1 MARCGCSGSTCS
13 CLVTAGSGVAV
24 SGTGTEANPYV
35 IDVVGSDIAGTFA
48 VADTS
53 TVDMNLAGSGSTA
66 DPYVLSATATLALTA
81 LSDITSGDVP
91 ASGDVPVW
99 NGSTWDFQPPPTT
112 PPGAVNVG
120 AGLSGDGS
128 APAPLAVATSGTWG
142 VAPLDSFG
150 SNTLLGAPTYIDSNG
165 QVRTLP
171 RGIDIVADGVRPDQY
186 PGRVIVESG
195 TQDMYWSN
203 GTTWIPVVDDTAV
216 YGHAG
221 LTQGFVPVPQGGQT
235 LVPLPVSAQ
244 ALNGGVTFNT
254 SLRQLVVPVD
264 GLYQITTH
272 MYGSGTS
279 SGWMN
284 QRLRLTTNPAGNSV
298 FAVVQMHKNST
309 NDVTGGASA
318 LVRLPAGAGVYMQGI
333 SSAAGFQAWGTTGF
347 NGSYMEVLRVGSSAV

>member
-48 VADTS
+48 VLDTS
-53 TVDMNLAGSGSTA
+53 SVDMTLDGSGSTA

-99 NGSTWDFQPPPTT
+99 NGSTWDFAPPPTT

-120 AGLSGDGS
+120 AGLTGDGS
-128 APAPLAVATSGTWG
+128 GASPLTVRTSGTWG
-142 VAPLDSFG
+142 VSPLDGFG
-150 SNTLLGAPTYIDSNG
+150 GNQLLGAPTYVDSNG
-165 QVRTLP
+165 QIRSMP
-171 RGIDIVADGVRPDQY
+171 RGIDVVADGVRPDQY

-235 LVPLPVSAQ
+235 LVPLAVSAQ
-244 ALNGGVTFNT
+244 ALSGGVTFNT

-264 GLYQITTH
+264 GLYQITCH

-298 FAVVQMHKNST
+298 FCVVQMHKNSA
-309 NDVTGGASA
+309 NDITGGASA

-347 NGSYMEVLRVGSSAV
+347 NGSYMEVLRVGSSAA